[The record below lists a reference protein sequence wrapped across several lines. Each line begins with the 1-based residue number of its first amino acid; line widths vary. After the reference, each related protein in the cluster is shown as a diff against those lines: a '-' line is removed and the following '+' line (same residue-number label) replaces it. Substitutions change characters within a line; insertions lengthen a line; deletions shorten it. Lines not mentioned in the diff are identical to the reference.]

1 MRVWGWDRAWRENGG
16 GGEEMGGR
24 GDVMSGIERG
34 LLVSVGGR
42 GLWVVVGLIRGV

>member
-1 MRVWGWDRAWRENGG
+1 
-16 GGEEMGGR
+16 MGGR

-34 LLVSVGGR
+34 ILVSVGGR